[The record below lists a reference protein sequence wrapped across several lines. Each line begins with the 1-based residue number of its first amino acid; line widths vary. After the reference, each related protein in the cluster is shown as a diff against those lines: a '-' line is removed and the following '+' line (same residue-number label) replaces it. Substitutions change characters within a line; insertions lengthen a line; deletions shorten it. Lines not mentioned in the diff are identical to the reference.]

1 MKRTILYLGL
11 NPPKIPNTHVLH
23 YPMIQIIPREASHPD
38 IIHSFSQ
45 FSEYTHFIFTSQ
57 SSVDIFIRYL
67 SFFKL
72 TLSDLAGKPIISV
85 GKKTADLLLSKGLQS
100 IIAKEETAEGVIKEL
115 ELLNPTDG
123 YFFWPHSSLS
133 RPAMKDYFKK
143 KKWPLQDCILY
154 DTKLIKYEQNPD
166 LTQVDEII
174 FTSPSTVD
182 GFLANFGQL
191 PKEKKLTAIGPIT
204 QKKLDDS
211 DEL

>member
-38 IIHSFSQ
+38 IILSFSQ

-57 SSVDIFIRYL
+57 SSVDIFVRYL
-67 SFFKL
+67 SFFK
-72 TLSDLAGKPIISV
+72 
-85 GKKTADLLLSKGLQS
+85 LQS